1 MTPTLTLTDISGSSS
16 TQAVCLSF
24 RLEKERYTPFTALT
38 ARFLTDSSDF
48 GNPAS
53 VAFRLDDQLLHQG
66 ILDTLT
72 VTKQKGIRTVEIS
85 SRGFTSL
92 LMQNQMAA
100 GMLTGVTLQSL
111 MEQYAVPGVTY
122 ESGVTQTNYVWV
134 KEGTSQWD
142 AIVNYGYKY
151 NRGYPYISGANEVR
165 LTRKAAG
172 SISIDGNALL
182 AAGGLVDYTRM
193 VSHIHMA
200 DAEGNPDAFSLENPE
215 ATARNISRHRQIP
228 LDLQYAAEPEACL
241 EQKLRQTQPK
251 RQQLRLKHLSWP
263 PLLKIQWQKQIP
275 SVSRSLLS
283 KKQLLHH
290 LQKTLLIL
298 ARLYLNQVLRLKLRL
313 SLKLRL
319 KSSGYQVT
327 GR

>member
-1 MTPTLTLTDISGSSS
+1 MTPTLTLTDVSGS
-16 TQAVCLSF
+16 TLTEAVCLSF

-122 ESGVTQTNYVWV
+122 ESGVTQNNYVWV

-172 SISIDGNALL
+172 SIAIDGDALL
-182 AAGGLVDYTRM
+182 AAGGLLDYTRM

-215 ATARNISRHRQIP
+215 ATARNISRHRQIS

-241 EQKLRQTQPK
+241 EQKLRYSMRGCSGDRAVYPGYHGEDLERHIILGSFAQGYFS
-251 RQQLRLKHLSWP
+251 RLV
-263 PLLKIQWQKQIP
+263 ITGAGGQIRTE
-275 SVSRSLLS
+275 VY
-283 KKQLLHH
+283 
-290 LQKTLLIL
+290 
-298 ARLYLNQVLRLKLRL
+298 LYRDKFCNLPE
-313 SLKLRL
+313 SE
-319 KSSGYQVT
+319 
-327 GR
+327 

>member
-1 MTPTLTLTDISGSSS
+1 MIPTLTLTDVSGS
-16 TQAVCLSF
+16 TLTEAVCLSF

-172 SISIDGNALL
+172 SIAIEGDALL
-182 AAGGLVDYTRM
+182 AAGGLLDYTRM

-241 EQKLRQTQPK
+241 EQKLRYSMRGCSGDRAVYPGYHGEDLERHIILGSFAQGYIS
-251 RQQLRLKHLSWP
+251 RLV
-263 PLLKIQWQKQIP
+263 ITGAGGQIRTE
-275 SVSRSLLS
+275 VY
-283 KKQLLHH
+283 
-290 LQKTLLIL
+290 
-298 ARLYLNQVLRLKLRL
+298 LYRDKFCNLPE
-313 SLKLRL
+313 SE
-319 KSSGYQVT
+319 
-327 GR
+327 